1 MSEEAFYI
9 ATNQDNNNKLEITII
24 AGWQKTHLV
33 ILTAIA
39 NVSFDYFRLL
49 SRSLFSIFFRRS
61 L

>member
-24 AGWQKTHLV
+24 AGWQKIHLV
-33 ILTAIA
+33 ISTATA
-39 NVSFDYFRLL
+39 NVTFYYFRLL
-49 SRSLFSIFFRRS
+49 LRSLFFYLFLRS